1 MKPLL
6 LLLCSVSGL
15 CCWFPVQHGHCS
27 EQTHTHTLTTRA
39 VSHQPVI
46 DGSDEQ
52 NIFISDVESSS
63 VSSRITHITPVSAA
77 PHVCGSSECVSC
89 RDCTAS
95 DSCSAESGITDACTA
110 ACDAAEKLR
119 YDPQLSS
126 FPAVQESISV
136 HESRKP
142 TKDQT
147 GNRTNTSHILKDQG
161 SSGSADSDPS
171 MPCREQEIPT
181 FAEWTKI
188 MLEVE
193 NEKSQITHLSDGPLA
208 AGKKLQQTVTNYAS
222 VECGAKILS
231 SNPEAKSTSA
241 ILMENMDMYML
252 NPCNNKIWFIIELCQ
267 PIQVKLL
274 DIANFEIFSSNP
286 KDFLVS
292 ISDRYPNKK
301 WVKLGTFHARDE
313 RTVQSFPLDEH
324 LFAKYIKVELLSH
337 FGSEHFCPLSLI
349 RVFGTSMMEEYE
361 MNSEPSDRQTHVQ
374 DEHDYD
380 QPPDFMPVDEKS
392 SKNLIGSAKDAL
404 LTMVNNIAASVL
416 GGPPETTAGNSSTE
430 GLNMTEV
437 VFPPGS
443 MHTAASTWPVTVV
456 ADPLD
461 VVGITETASITQ
473 ETAAARTPPLTDAAG
488 DAPVQTT
495 PDVEQIVTLLPDAED
510 EPDRS
515 SGRITDE
522 SETDHVNENTVHS
535 ESACSRSHRVSLQEH
550 LLQRCFSP
558 DFIQKRKPSSRSHA
572 APAVMT
578 PAISTVTEEPESPV
592 IHTRD
597 LAPSLTSDLLRLV
610 SADSLSSRA
619 TQPIELMC
627 PSATEC
633 LTATVPQQSTDGLS
647 ESSEKPNPETLSDVM
662 TTSAALRRDQVAPEL
677 LSVSSEQVSLE
688 NDISTPTVSMNTAD
702 ESQLSSVSA
711 LVDEPA
717 IPREALTPDH
727 PVHPLDGFTGSAESK
742 RKELFDD
749 ESSAHIEQ
757 IYTEMQN
764 SSDVHAHGSNQKESV
779 FMRLNN
785 RIKVLEMNMSLS
797 GRYLEQLSQRYRKQV
812 EEMQKAF
819 NKTIIKLQN
828 TSRMAEEQDQ
838 RQTDSIQALQAQL
851 ENMTQ
856 LMLRLS
862 VSVSRLQ
869 REVSDRQSYI
879 LLCLLLCV
887 LLWLLICMN
896 YRQISESPAVDSQ
909 RSCCSERELSNDEPV
924 LLRRRASDPLSLSS
938 LQTPDGGSGETN
950 SFKQWEDCQVS
961 RKKKHKVKL
970 SKGPETLA
978 APPLADGIPQTTI
991 GPLGLETGPR
1001 PDGRDV
1007 MSDGSSEG
1015 SSQADETLFCGIT
1028 TCSHLCEALP
1038 APKRWTQSRSQHQ
1051 RGSRRSQHHQ
1061 QPPQCSGPPPGLG
1074 PTRNRL

>member
-1 MKPLL
+1 MKSPL

-46 DGSDEQ
+46 DGSKEQ

-63 VSSRITHITPVSAA
+63 VSSRITNITPVSAA

-89 RDCTAS
+89 RDCAAS

-110 ACDAAEKLR
+110 ACGAAEALR
-119 YDPQLSS
+119 YGPQLSS
-126 FPAVQESISV
+126 FPAVQENVSV
-136 HESRKP
+136 RETRKP

-147 GNRTNTSHILKDQG
+147 GNRTSASHILKDQD
-161 SSGSADSDPS
+161 SSDPS
-171 MPCREQEIPT
+171 VPCREQEIPT
-181 FAEWTKI
+181 FDEWTKI

-193 NEKSQITHLSDGPLA
+193 NEKSQVTHLSNGLPA
-208 AGKKLQQTVTNYAS
+208 AGKKLPQTFTNYAS

-252 NPCNNKIWFIIELCQ
+252 NPCNNKIWFTVELCE
-267 PIQVKLL
+267 PIQVKQL

-286 KDFLVS
+286 RDFLVS

-313 RTVQSFPLDEH
+313 RMVQSFPLDEH

-380 QPPDFMPVDEKS
+380 QPPDFVPVDEKS

-416 GGPPETTAGNSSTE
+416 GAPPESTAGAGSSSTE
-430 GLNMTEV
+430 GLNTTEE
-437 VFPPGS
+437 VFPAGS
-443 MHTAASTWPVTVV
+443 IHTAASTGFRKDLPVTVA

-461 VVGITETASITQ
+461 VVRVTETASITQ
-473 ETAAARTPPLTDAAG
+473 ETAAVHTPTLTDAAG
-488 DAPVQTT
+488 DAPAQTA

-515 SGRITDE
+515 SGRT
-522 SETDHVNENTVHS
+522 ETDQQNENT
-535 ESACSRSHRVSLQEH
+535 ACSRSHRLCLQEH
-550 LLQRCFSP
+550 LLQRCSSP
-558 DFIQKRKPSSRSHA
+558 DFIQKSKPNSRSHA

-578 PAISTVTEEPESPV
+578 PSTHKGTEEPDSPV
-592 IHTRD
+592 IHARVLPDPED
-597 LAPSLTSDLLRLV
+597 LAPSLTSGLLRLV
-610 SADSLSSRA
+610 SADSPSSRA

-627 PSATEC
+627 PSASEC
-633 LTATVPQQSTDGLS
+633 LTATAPQQSIDGVR
-647 ESSEKPNPETLSDVM
+647 ESSQKPVPETLSDVI
-662 TTSAALRRDQVAPEL
+662 TTSAAQRRDQVL
-677 LSVSSEQVSLE
+677 VSSEQASLE
-688 NDISTPTVSMNTAD
+688 NCISTPTVSINTAD
-702 ESQLSSVSA
+702 GSPLSSVSA

-717 IPREALTPDH
+717 VTGAALTPDS
-727 PVHPLDGFTGSAESK
+727 DGFTGSAESK
-742 RKELFDD
+742 SKELFDD

-757 IYTEMQN
+757 IYTETQT
-764 SSDVHAHGSNQKESV
+764 SSDAPAHGSNQKESV

-797 GRYLEQLSQRYRKQV
+797 GRYLEQLSQRYRKQM

-856 LMLRLS
+856 LVLGLS

-869 REVSDRQSYI
+869 REVSDRQSYS

-887 LLWLLICMN
+887 LLGLLICVN
-896 YRQISESPAVDSQ
+896 YRQISESPAIDSQ
-909 RSCCSERELSNDEPV
+909 RSCGLDREPSDDERV
-924 LLRRRASDPLSLSS
+924 LLRRRASDPPSLSS
-938 LQTPDGGSGETN
+938 LQTPDGGSGETY
-950 SFKQWEDCQVS
+950 SLKHLEDCQVS
-961 RKKKHKVKL
+961 RKKKHKMKL
-970 SKGPETLA
+970 SKAPEMPA
-978 APPLADGIPQTTI
+978 APSLADGIPQTTI
-991 GPLGLETGPR
+991 GPLGLETGPH

-1015 SSQADETLFCGIT
+1015 SSQADETLFCGIA
-1028 TCSHLCEALP
+1028 TCARLCEALP
-1038 APKRWTQSRSQHQ
+1038 APKRWTQSRSQH
-1051 RGSRRSQHHQ
+1051 HQ
-1061 QPPQCSGPPPGLG
+1061 QLPQCSGPPPGLG
-1074 PTRNRL
+1074 PAHNRL